1 MKIKKFFNF
10 LILLLLILLI
20 IDFGNCLKDE
30 SESSSIT
37 TTTKRG
43 TKKPTKSSNSDSGS
57 GMIDDVL
64 VLDSRSASGSGSDS
78 SLGEIDGHR
87 IVKCNG
93 TQELSYDAGDMK
105 SFYKEST
112 ASVDPYT
119 CGLTVPSK
127 NSLKDALLS
136 IDKCEDEDLC
146 NKHKISCT
154 EIEITNGEEGF
165 TYGTFSVMLKPGN
178 VPNTITK
185 VSLVQMEGSNGQMV
199 SDVYIAI
206 YGNQTEIRYGYH
218 YDGYENANTKF
229 KSSRVSNQLFQ
240 SFTNVTIKF
249 TKEHLSFYAAGQNI
263 GHIASMWNKEKV
275 ATPPVY
281 FRVTYLQNSEV
292 GSNAIKT
299 SLLPASAYVRDF
311 NFVAGPCTDSDDE
324 VTNWG
329 SPKTYL
335 DYYTSNCT
343 IYRPLFIFNDTI
355 HPDWDIKS
363 IGNHRLQSVQ
373 FPRIGDNI
381 EFGFNGGKNTI
392 RFVTSK
398 PFPIYRH
405 KYFIFWINGGDRGG
419 QNLWIAATRKNHIIA
434 KLNVNDYVIGGI
446 QKNQWYKVIIG
457 MKKFQTQQTNP
468 KKTVY
473 IDGIMFQPTYDG
485 FMDMT
490 YFDDLMFSN
499 GSICMERGNYLQI
512 YSKGNFSEG
521 MEFDKS
527 IGNFDPRS
535 TVVQYEK
542 KNTIEYQ
549 IVKKT
554 VLQVNFM
561 NGSISITEYDG
572 LQFTLQYIP
581 NNGYI
586 SGGTATENQRVDNV
600 VNSLR
605 LQLCLMQEDGIA
617 TFPCLSLSSYVGGR
631 FPANRWFTLN
641 IPWNDLSVDFEGATF
656 GGFIIKSPDD
666 MDPDVYQGKL
676 YISQILATHY
686 KPPPIERMTQDSF
699 GFKLSW
705 NFNITLLSIIS
716 IILLFI

>member
-1 MKIKKFFNF
+1 M
-10 LILLLLILLI
+10 LLLLLV
-20 IDFGNCLKDE
+20 IDFGNCLKDGSDQGSGE
-30 SESSSIT
+30 
-37 TTTKRG
+37 TTKV
-43 TKKPTKSSNSDSGS
+43 KKTRKPISNSDDS
-57 GMIDDVL
+57 MIDDVAIREA
-64 VLDSRSASGSGSDS
+64 DKGSSASGSDD
-78 SLGEIDGHR
+78 SLGEIDGHK
-87 IVKCNG
+87 IIKCNG
-93 TQELSYDAGDMK
+93 TQELSFEAGEMK
-105 SFYKEST
+105 SFYREST
-112 ASVDPYT
+112 PSVDPYT
-119 CGLTVPSK
+119 CALTVPTK

-136 IDKCEDEDLC
+136 IDKCEEELC

-154 EIEITNGEEGF
+154 EIELTNGEEGF
-165 TYGTFSVMLKPGN
+165 NYGTFSVMLKPGN

-185 VSLVQMEGSNGQMV
+185 VSLVQKEGSNGQMV

-229 KSSRVSNQLFQ
+229 KSSRVSSQLFQ

-249 TKEHLSFYAAGQNI
+249 TKEHLSFYAAGQTI

-275 ATPPVY
+275 ASPPVY

-292 GSNAIKT
+292 GSNAIKA
-299 SLLPASAYVRDF
+299 SLLPASAYVKDF
-311 NFVAGPCTDSDDE
+311 NFVAGPCTDSDE
-324 VTNWG
+324 ELTNWG
-329 SPKTYL
+329 SPKAYL

-343 IYRPLFIFNDTI
+343 LFRPHFIFNNTMD
-355 HPDWDIKS
+355 PDWELKA
-363 IGNHRLQSVQ
+363 IGDPRMQSLQ
-373 FPRIGDNI
+373 FPHIGDNI
-381 EFGFNGGKNTI
+381 EFGFNSGKNTL
-392 RFVTSK
+392 RFVTTK

-419 QNLWIAATRKNHIIA
+419 QNLWIAATHKNHIVA

-457 MKKFQTQQTNP
+457 MNKFQTQTSSP
-468 KKTVY
+468 KKKVF

-490 YFDDLMFSN
+490 YFDDIMFSN
-499 GSICMERGNYLQI
+499 GSICMEAGNSLSI
-512 YSKGNFSEG
+512 YGKGNFSEG
-521 MEFDKS
+521 MEYDKS
-527 IGNFDPRS
+527 IGNYDTKS
-535 TVVQYEK
+535 TVNQYKK

-561 NGSISITEYDG
+561 NGSISITDYDG
-572 LQFTLQYIP
+572 LQFTVQYIP

-586 SGGTATENQRVDNV
+586 SGGTANDNQKVENV

-617 TFPCLSLSSYVGGR
+617 TYPCLSLSSYVGGR

-656 GGFIIKSPDD
+656 GGFLIKSPDD
-666 MDPDVYQGKL
+666 MDPDIYQGKL
-676 YISQILATHY
+676 YISQIAATHY
-686 KPPPIERMTQDSF
+686 KPPPVEHLLEGSF
-699 GFKLSW
+699 SFKLSW
-705 NFNITLLSIIS
+705 NFNLTLLSIIS
-716 IILLFI
+716 IVLLLF